1 MNGDKLDLRD
11 GKNIVSYVAGIGVEI
26 LLTAFIACIAVTVV
40 LACGLILR

>member
-26 LLTAFIACIAVTVV
+26 LFTFIITGIAATVV
-40 LACGLILR
+40 FACGLFVR